1 MMSKNITHD
10 GVVVK
15 VEGSD
20 VHVLITQH
28 SACSGCHARGAC
40 TASDSKDKII
50 VAKSEGIEYNI
61 GDIVTLIGSNSMAWS
76 ALSYAFLI
84 PMALAMVLLFVVSS
98 YVSEVAACL
107 SVLAM
112 LAVYYFVLFLFRD
125 RLSTKF
131 VFNLQ
136 KKVI

>member
-84 PMALAMVLLFVVSS
+84 PMVLAMVLLFVVSS
-98 YVSEVAACL
+98 YVSEAAACL

-112 LAVYYFVLFLFRD
+112 LAVYYFVLFLFRN

-131 VFNLQ
+131 VFTLQ

>member
-84 PMALAMVLLFVVSS
+84 PMVLAMVLLFVVSS
-98 YVSEVAACL
+98 YVSEAAACF

-112 LAVYYFVLFLFRD
+112 LAVYYFVLFLFRN

-131 VFNLQ
+131 VFTLQ